1 MLIHVVQSGDT
12 IQSIAELYGTPVEK
26 LIQDNALDPLAV
38 LVVGQCI
45 VITYPEQ
52 VYVVKEGDTISDIAD
67 SHNISVMQLLMNNPY
82 LSGRDEVYPGEVI
95 IITYNKKGR
104 ITTHG
109 NTYAYINKDTL
120 RRTLPYL
127 TYLSILNYT
136 ATTEGNIITFYDDTE
151 IIQLAK
157 EYQVVPLLLLTTLTL
172 QGEANINIAYELLL
186 NKDYQNRQI
195 ENLLTILRIKGY
207 SGINLSFE
215 YINITNIQ
223 LYEDYLTNIT
233 NRLSLEGYLVF
244 LTINPYITNVNN
256 EMSFA
261 QIDYTLLDNTA
272 QNIIFMTY
280 EWAKNINPPGPI
292 SSVYYVDHFL
302 AYLSQSISTEKVI
315 IGLATLGYDWELP
328 FYAGVSDVSSLTL
341 DRAIDLA
348 REVGA
353 VILFDEVSQTPYF
366 RYSFNV
372 NMNQVAHIV
381 WFIDARSINAFL
393 DLGAK
398 YNILG
403 VSVWNITI
411 YNPQLW
417 LVINSQYEITK
428 YSWVT

>member
-207 SGINLSFE
+207 FGINLSFE

-292 SSVYYVDHFL
+292 SSVYNVDHFL